1 LTVEQVWLTCCVVR
15 ARVIAVVL
23 GCVLTGLAPGAF
35 AGAARAPARGAF
47 VPDLSAAERAAL
59 ASRERVSRPLRFGH
73 GGGSYVGGVSYQV
86 VRAGPDQ
93 VLAALANAE
102 SLPHALPST
111 HEARMVSRDGRTAR
125 VELVQGKAP
134 FLVRYTLVLEQ
145 AESGNAIRFW
155 LDPSRPHDI
164 EDVWGFFRV
173 EPFGAGKS
181 LVTVAAAVDLGPG
194 LARAF
199 FEDRVQ
205 RTILRAPSRI
215 RSFVEP
221 ATIAS
226 AR

>member
-1 LTVEQVWLTCCVVR
+1 LVNLVADVAR

-23 GCVLTGLAPGAF
+23 GLLLGSLAPRARAESAPRHREGAVPGLSG
-35 AGAARAPARGAF
+35 AERSALAARQ
-47 VPDLSAAERAAL
+47 
-59 ASRERVSRPLRFGH
+59 RVARPLRFGH
-73 GGGSYVGGVSYQV
+73 RGGSYVGGVAYQV
-86 VRAGPDQ
+86 VRADSYQ

-102 SLPHALPST
+102 SLPHALPAT
-111 HEARMVSRDGRTAR
+111 LEATMLSRDGRTAR

-145 AESGNAIRFW
+145 SETGNAIRFW

-164 EDVWGFFRV
+164 DDVWGFFRV
-173 EPFGAGKS
+173 EAFGEGKS
-181 LVTVAAAVDLGPG
+181 LVTVAAVVDIGSGLG
-194 LARAF
+194 RAL

-221 ATIAS
+221 LALAS